1 MNLKLLLPAALI
13 ATCLLAGCA
22 TSTTSS
28 TTAYVPSFTRVPKG
42 YRPILPFYYPAVSY
56 VGCEALTPEQIR
68 EIQQD
73 FYRQVVKS
81 DYQNLIGAIVVNGAA
96 GASGTTFS
104 IWLLDGRKLDS
115 GEILPP
121 GASPKDIGLRF
132 QAKAMAMLQQAITP
146 EKLKEAKSVAP
157 VGANS

>member
-1 MNLKLLLPAALI
+1 MNWKLLPALVGI
-13 ATCLLAGCA
+13 CLLNGCA
-22 TSTTSS
+22 ASTTPS
-28 TTAYVPSFTRVPKG
+28 TTAYVPSFTRVAKG

-73 FYRQVVKS
+73 FYRPIVKS

-96 GASGTTFS
+96 NAAGTTFS

-121 GASPKDIGLRF
+121 ASSPQDIGLRF
-132 QAKAMAMLQQAITP
+132 EAKAIAMLQQAISP
-146 EKLKEAKSVAP
+146 EKLREAKSVAP